1 MRKYLLAAIMAASAL
16 VPAAAFAQ
24 DHRDWRGGGQRGD
37 GGQRAQGQSR
47 PQAQPQAQQ
56 PAQPQAQ
63 AQPQARPHAQQPA
76 QAQQGQGRWQ
86 ARGNDGN
93 NRPQYQGGRG
103 WQGGGNPGVTGQQAG
118 PQGVGDG
125 REGFRG
131 RDGDGRNWQG
141 RDQMRVVGQRGDQP
155 RAGWQ
160 GGDRGDQGR
169 PGNPGWQGN
178 QGRPGGPGW
187 QGNDPRRDDRA
198 DGRTDGRGGNWQGRR
213 DDRGGAFG
221 DNRSRADWNRG
232 AGVNGRGNGGRDW
245 NRDWRRDNRYNYNA
259 YRSSNRG
266 AYHLPRYY
274 APSGWG
280 YGYRRFGVGLTL
292 DSILYNQSYWI
303 DDADYYRLPPA
314 YGPYR
319 WVRYYNDALLVDIYT
334 GRVVDTVYDIFW

>member
-24 DHRDWRGGGQRGD
+24 DHREWHGGGGQRGQ
-37 GGQRAQGQSR
+37 GGQRPQGQ
-47 PQAQPQAQQ
+47 P
-56 PAQPQAQ
+56 Q
-63 AQPQARPHAQQPA
+63 AQPQARPQAPQA
-76 QAQQGQGRWQ
+76 QAPQPQAAQPQAPRFQGR
-86 ARGNDGN
+86 GGDGY

-103 WQGGGNPGVTGQQAG
+103 GQPMMAAPAPGQQPGAQPQRFGGGDRRGWQGTPGQPGGQPQGFQGRDGDGGRGWQGNPGQAG
-118 PQGVGDG
+118 VRPQGLQ
-125 REGFRG
+125 G

-141 RDQMRVVGQRGDQP
+141 
-155 RAGWQ
+155 
-160 GGDRGDQGR
+160 GDRDGR
-169 PGNPGWQGN
+169 GQ
-178 QGRPGGPGW
+178 PGGAGW
-187 QGNDPRRDDRA
+187 QGNDPRRDDR
-198 DGRTDGRGGNWQGRR
+198 GNWQGRGNDR
-213 DDRGGAFG
+213 GQSFGGNRNDRGG
-221 DNRSRADWNRG
+221 WNRG
-232 AGVNGRGNGGRDW
+232 NPGFGGNNGRDW

-280 YGYRRFGVGLTL
+280 YGYRRFGIGLTL

-334 GRVVDTVYDIFW
+334 GQVVDTVYDIFW

>member
-24 DHRDWRGGGQRGD
+24 DHREWHGGGQRGD
-37 GGQRAQGQSR
+37 GGQRAQGQPR
-47 PQAQPQAQQ
+47 PQAQPPVQ
-56 PAQPQAQ
+56 
-63 AQPQARPHAQQPA
+63 AQQPA

-86 ARGNDGN
+86 ARGTDGN
-93 NRPQYQGGRG
+93 TRPQYQGDRG
-103 WQGGGNPGVTGQQAG
+103 WQGGGNASGIGQQPR
-118 PQGVGDG
+118 PQGFGAG
-125 REGFRG
+125 REGFQG
-131 RDGDGRNWQG
+131 RDGDGRNRQG
-141 RDQMRVVGQRGDQP
+141 RDQMRTVGQGGDQP

-178 QGRPGGPGW
+178 RDRPGGPGW
-187 QGNDPRRDDRA
+187 QGNEPRRDDRA
-198 DGRTDGRGGNWQGRR
+198 DGRGGNWQGRR

-232 AGVNGRGNGGRDW
+232 SGWNGRDNGGRDW
-245 NRDWRRDNRYNYNA
+245 NRGWRQDNRYNYNA

-303 DDADYYRLPPA
+303 DDAADYRLPPA